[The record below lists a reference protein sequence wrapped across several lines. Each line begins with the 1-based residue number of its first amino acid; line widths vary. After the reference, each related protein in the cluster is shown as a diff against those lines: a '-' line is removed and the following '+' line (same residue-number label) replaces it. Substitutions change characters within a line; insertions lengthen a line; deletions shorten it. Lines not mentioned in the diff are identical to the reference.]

1 MRRSLIHPNLRELP
15 PGLKTSLHKG
25 PKYTYIIYL
34 ASSKVTGGAVR
45 RKSAGR
51 RKRDRLPPRD
61 DTSPSSGPLLLLL
74 GRFLLMYFLYLP
86 RAKKSPPMTPEL
98 RTGGS

>member
-1 MRRSLIHPNLRELP
+1 MSH
-15 PGLKTSLHKG
+15 HKG
-25 PKYTYIIYL
+25 HL
-34 ASSKVTGGAVR
+34 ASSKVTGGAER

-61 DTSPSSGPLLLLL
+61 DGSLSVAGPLLVLL

-86 RAKKSPPMTPEL
+86 RARKSPPMTPEL